1 MRSVV
6 LLGPGSGIGRRILQK
21 LQEDQGVRVTCV
33 VRDRGEEGQG
43 RAFWDFASPLPRPLL
58 EADVVINCAR
68 SPNYAF
74 NVVFNRRLYRELPPS
89 VLFINFSSNCIYAK
103 PRNGFARWLFKG
115 DGYIREKKAIE
126 RAASARSRSVLLRP
140 TIVAEEGGWARFLAQ
155 VRQAP
160 KVTAPSYARSALVKV
175 ISADSVA
182 HEVLRC
188 LQHEGHRPP
197 RELFAEVVPLVDF
210 LGVDARWDGRSRTY
224 FESALKNLLLHLL
237 NAWILPDALVYAL
250 QGRLPQG
257 AGRAPGEPRPF
268 VIDGM
273 TRLYLS
279 GEQTRR
285 GLS

>member
-160 KVTAPSYARSALVKV
+160 KVTAPSYARSAWVKV

-210 LGVDARWDGRSRTY
+210 LGVDARWDGRPRTY
-224 FESALKNLLLHLL
+224 FESALKNLLLHIL

-257 AGRAPGEPRPF
+257 AGRAPGEPGPF